1 VPPTVCGYA
10 LRKCVTSRPSTP
22 SFVCCLRCR
31 MVREAEGRP
40 PSTAHDQLLD
50 VQTKLSAVG
59 LPYVEPPAEAA
70 MPDPAAS

>member
-1 VPPTVCGYA
+1 
-10 LRKCVTSRPSTP
+10 
-22 SFVCCLRCR
+22 